1 MGNRPWLAI
10 KTGRHV
16 VNVFVTENPWGE
28 NTMCDWFRMY
38 EPLAREMSLEVSGEA
53 TEIGLERGFR
63 VVKVYSSH
71 PSNHRQ
77 PSKTSPAELL
87 IVLGCGTLE

>member
-1 MGNRPWLAI
+1 M
-10 KTGRHV
+10 
-16 VNVFVTENPWGE
+16 NVFVTENPWGE